1 MGFLIGMKRTP
12 SRDDVRRD
20 TRGPRPNNLGAF
32 ETSCADELRDR
43 DLASSRSPQ
52 IGGTLIDSES
62 HDGPIFKSIR
72 VPPSRQ
78 NPVQIR
84 EGIEV

>member
-32 ETSCADELRDR
+32 EASYIDELRDHEFWPR
-43 DLASSRSPQ
+43 QDFFKPEVPSFIRKW
-52 IGGTLIDSES
+52 GGAPFSY
-62 HDGPIFKSIR
+62 
-72 VPPSRQ
+72 Q
-78 NPVQIR
+78 
-84 EGIEV
+84 

>member
-32 ETSCADELRDR
+32 ETSYADELLDR
-43 DLASSRSPQ
+43 DFWP
-52 IGGTLIDSES
+52 
-62 HDGPIFKSIR
+62 
-72 VPPSRQ
+72 RQ
-78 NPVQIR
+78 DDLEP
-84 EGIEV
+84 EVL